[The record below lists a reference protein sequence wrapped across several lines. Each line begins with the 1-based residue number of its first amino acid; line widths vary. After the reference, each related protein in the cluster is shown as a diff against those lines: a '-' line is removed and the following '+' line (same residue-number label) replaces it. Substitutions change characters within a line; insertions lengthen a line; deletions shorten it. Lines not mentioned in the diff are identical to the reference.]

1 MSFGS
6 RCSIFIRMRRGVEA
20 CETLRS
26 QFISHTPVKSGCD
39 AAVVILYQVCQVRFT
54 PPRRCL
60 AKGPEFPD
68 AGPAPCYHRSVPER
82 VFEGV
87 LPALVT
93 PFREDERIDFGVW
106 QSLIDTQI
114 AAGVHGLFAGGSAGE
129 FASLSNEERRVALRF
144 CRQAA
149 AGRVPVYGNAGAITT
164 RESVDLAQAAQSA
177 GVDVVVVVTPYYI
190 RPSQQELA
198 EHFIEICH
206 AVNLPV
212 VAYNFPLHGGVEL
225 AAETLGRIA
234 AACENLVGVK
244 DSSGR
249 LEQAL
254 AYLDCAPGRRLA
266 VFEANDSLI
275 LPALERG
282 CAGTVTASASLCP
295 KLFVDLYRAHRE
307 GRPEEAARLQ
317 ALAAEVGELHGLHT
331 FPDVVKEAMGMA
343 GIRVGMCRKP
353 IRPMPEEARRRV
365 AATVERLRAL
375 GYLPQA
381 GRFQAA

>member
-1 MSFGS
+1 M
-6 RCSIFIRMRRGVEA
+6 A
-20 CETLRS
+20 
-26 QFISHTPVKSGCD
+26 
-39 AAVVILYQVCQVRFT
+39 
-54 PPRRCL
+54 
-60 AKGPEFPD
+60 
-68 AGPAPCYHRSVPER
+68 ER

-93 PFREDERIDFGVW
+93 PFREDERIDFSAW

-114 AAGVHGLFAGGSAGE
+114 AAGVDGLFVCGSAGE

-149 AGRVPVYGNAGAITT
+149 AGRVPVYGNAGAVTT
-164 RESVDLAQAAQSA
+164 RESVALAQAAQSA
-177 GVDVVVVVTPYYI
+177 GVDVVVVVTPYYLK
-190 RPSQQELA
+190 PSQGELA
-198 EHFIEICH
+198 EHFIEVCR

-234 AACENLVGVK
+234 SACGNLVGIK

-254 AYLDCAPGRRLA
+254 AYLDCTPGRKLA
-266 VFEANDSLI
+266 VFEAFDNLI

-282 CAGTVTASASLCP
+282 CPGTVTASANLCP

-317 ALAAEVGELHGLHT
+317 SLATEVGELHGWHT
-331 FPDVVKEAMGMA
+331 FPGVIKEAMGMA
-343 GIRVGMCRKP
+343 GMPVGPCRKP
-353 IRPMPEEARRRV
+353 ILPMPEPVRRRV
-365 AATVERLRAL
+365 AVLIERLRAHK
-375 GYLPQA
+375 YLP
-381 GRFQAA
+381 GTSRFAAA